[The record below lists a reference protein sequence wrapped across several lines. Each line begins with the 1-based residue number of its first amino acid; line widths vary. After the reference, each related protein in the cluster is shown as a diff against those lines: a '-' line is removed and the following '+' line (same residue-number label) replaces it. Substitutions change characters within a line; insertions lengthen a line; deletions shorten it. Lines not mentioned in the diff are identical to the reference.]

1 MERMNKQE
9 IYRKVHFLCAE
20 LECATGKTPT
30 SITVSKD
37 VLDELLNDYNLVA
50 IKDWDSSVQQFMG
63 MNLSIDY
70 QRTNYIT
77 VGYDVLFE

>member
-1 MERMNKQE
+1 MNKPE
-9 IYRKVHFLCAE
+9 IYRKVHLLCAE
-20 LECATGKTPT
+20 LECDTGKPPT
-30 SITVSKD
+30 SITVSID

-50 IKDWDSSVQQFMG
+50 IKDGDSSVQQFMG
-63 MNLSIDY
+63 MNLSLDY